1 MGKTR
6 CESSEKA
13 GKKSAMLPSVLTSV
27 LTAAKTAAC
36 AALCAVLTAC
46 GTEYS
51 GRPDG
56 RGTEVP
62 EPTNAVVTAAPYE
75 TGAPLPTEA
84 ENVTRGPELPV
95 SPLPETPEDP
105 FDPAA
110 YPPLSSETQAK
121 IQKLLNYYG
130 TSFASIYNAIN
141 NRDARRPYFY
151 YDYDDALNSLPG
163 YDELARHILD
173 EGHGVCYHFAALT
186 YYLLREAGY
195 NACIIHGYRE
205 IDTALHYWTMVETE
219 YGWYHF
225 DPLHRQMLLTDAQ
238 KSSDFFTDGNGL
250 TWQAGIWPRSATRP
264 YPG

>member
-1 MGKTR
+1 
-6 CESSEKA
+6 
-13 GKKSAMLPSVLTSV
+13 MLTTAAAA
-27 LTAAKTAAC
+27 LTAAVMSFC
-36 AALCAVLTAC
+36 ALLTAC
-46 GTEYS
+46 TL
-51 GRPDG
+51 PD
-56 RGTEVP
+56 
-62 EPTNAVVTAAPYE
+62 EPAGSTATPSASNGTAAPAPTDIE
-75 TGAPLPTEA
+75 T
-84 ENVTRGPELPV
+84 VTRGPELPV

-105 FDPAA
+105 FDPSA

-141 NRDARRPYFY
+141 DRDTRRPYFY

-163 YDELARHILD
+163 DDELARYILD

-186 YYLLREAGY
+186 YYMLRAAGY

-205 IDTALHYWTMVETE
+205 MDMALHYWTMVETE

-225 DPLHRQMLLTDAQ
+225 DPLHRQMLLTDEQ
-238 KSSDFFTDGNGL
+238 KSSDEYTDGNGL

>member
-1 MGKTR
+1 MRKNVRRISGR
-6 CESSEKA
+6 A
-13 GKKSAMLPSVLTSV
+13 GKKRAVLTTAAAA
-27 LTAAKTAAC
+27 LTAAVMSFC
-36 AALCAVLTAC
+36 ALLTAC
-46 GTEYS
+46 TLPGEHPELTADPS
-51 GRPDG
+51 GSESS
-56 RGTEVP
+56 T
-62 EPTNAVVTAAPYE
+62 VTAAPYE
-75 TGAPLPTEA
+75 TGAPLPTGA
-84 ENVTRGPELPV
+84 ETVTRGPELPV

-186 YYLLREAGY
+186 YYMLRAAGY

-205 IDTALHYWTMVETE
+205 IDMALHYWTMVETE